1 MLFPMVVF
9 AVISAGLVFLGLQ
22 KSSPPP
28 QHKNGSQMKLFR
40 K

>member
-22 KSSPPP
+22 KSSPP